1 MFTDAYWPRVNGVT
15 VSVDSFSRALVNEG
29 HEVMIVCSS
38 YPQEIGNPV
47 SLQKEMESEKL
58 MKIVKVPSLPF
69 TFSKEDRI
77 AKLNKFNWVFKQVD
91 AFNPDIIH
99 MNTEMVI
106 AEFGFLYARTHNLP
120 DIYTLHTMWEDY
132 TPYYFSFFPAWFV
145 KHVTRKIMK
154 NIIKR
159 PYRVIVPTLQIE
171 EFLNSYKL
179 DIKPF
184 LLPTGID
191 INLFKHSETEKKEF
205 RIKLEE
211 LYPHLKN
218 KRILL
223 FAGRIG
229 REKNIGFLL
238 NIFPDIFAK
247 HPDIVLLIAGNGP
260 DLDYYREEARSLGI
274 EDNCVFPG
282 YFIRSDLA
290 LVYSISEIFLFPSL
304 TDTQGLVTLEAML
317 SGTPV
322 VAIGALGTI
331 TVMGGDNGGFMVKD
345 DKAEFTAR
353 VIDLLDDHGL
363 RERKSREATLHAQSW
378 SIDEL
383 TKKLAAIYK
392 SVISDYTEEFGHRIV
407 PVWELVIQKRWWKIN
422 NMILKKKTKRSW
434 QKILSKL
441 KAIEN

>member
-29 HEVMIVCSS
+29 HDVMIVCSS

-58 MKIVKVPSLPF
+58 IKIVKVPSLPF

-99 MNTEMVI
+99 MNTEMII

-132 TPYYFSFFPAWFV
+132 APHYFPNFPVWFV
-145 KHVTRKIMK
+145 KY
-154 NIIKR
+154 IIHKLQRNVLKR
-159 PYRVIVPTLQIE
+159 PYRVIVPTPQIE
-171 EFLNSYKL
+171 EYLKSYKL

-191 INLFKHSETEKKEF
+191 IKMFEHSEAEKKEF
-205 RIKLEE
+205 RAKLEN
-211 LYPHLKN
+211 LYPQLKN

-238 NIFPDIFAK
+238 NILPDILAG
-247 HPDIVLLIAGNGP
+247 HPDVILLIAGNGP
-260 DLDYYREEARSLGI
+260 DLEYYREEARALGI

-282 YFIRSDLA
+282 YFTRSDLA
-290 LVYSISEIFLFPSL
+290 LVYSISEIFMFPSL

-322 VAIGALGTI
+322 VAIGVLGTI

-353 VIDLLDDHGL
+353 VIDLLDDPVL
-363 RERKSREATLHAQSW
+363 YEAKSKEAALHARSW

-383 TKKLAAIYK
+383 TKKLLTIYQ
-392 SVISDYTEEFGHRIV
+392 SVISGYIEEYGHRIV

-422 NMILKKKTKRSW
+422 NMILKKKTKRGW
-434 QKILSKL
+434 QKIISKL
-441 KAIEN
+441 KATEK